1 MIQDQDSD
9 IIIRYDSYT
18 FNNIYFKKK
27 EKKNLLLIIKENHLI
42 YIKSLYDD
50 FLTHKI
56 NLTRRFILY
65 KSLINKYL
73 NAILPYQINCVCQD
87 IMKFIGLSLTDIYSS
102 VPKKK
107 LYYNFPLVSYK
118 KIR

>member
-18 FNNIYFKKK
+18 FNNIFFKKK

-73 NAILPYQINCVCQD
+73 NIILPYQIHCVCED
-87 IMKFIGLSLTDIYSS
+87 IIKFIGLSLTDIYSS

-107 LYYNFPLVSYK
+107 LYYNFPHLSYK